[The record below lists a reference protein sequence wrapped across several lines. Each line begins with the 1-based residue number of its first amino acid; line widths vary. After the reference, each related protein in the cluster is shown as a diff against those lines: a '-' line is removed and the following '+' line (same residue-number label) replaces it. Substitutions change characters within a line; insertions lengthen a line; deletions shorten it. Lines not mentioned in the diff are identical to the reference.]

1 MITENILRRSG
12 FSSLRA
18 FHPWSWIY
26 RSPSGSL
33 ANYVFVFVSLIVNP
47 AVTNAFLHWC
57 CVVMRKL
64 IRVTNRAGL
73 LCDPFEHG
81 LFRLNNFSFQ
91 ICVAP
96 TKSSIIQ
103 ICLTLRGCQIEL
115 RHKVWRQERCQEG
128 TDQCCEHLAAFSP
141 DCHTPLAIQIM

>member
-1 MITENILRRSG
+1 MITENIPGRSG
-12 FSSLRA
+12 FSSPRA
-18 FHPWSWIY
+18 FQRWSRIY
-26 RSPSGSL
+26 RGPSGSL

-141 DCHTPLAIQIM
+141 DCHPPPAIQIM